1 MKKQMIAIAV
11 LIAAVSLTGC
21 NVNINDE
28 TMSAAKDIAASVP
41 DDTDIKVNGQSVDV
55 SLDSDGNVSVNM
67 EQKAAAKPGADL
79 FGGYV
84 IGDTAV
90 KSQPDSNSE
99 TLITIPDATQIS
111 VKESGVSGWFMTV
124 FQDQT
129 GYIAAKSV
137 KDIPP
142 YDPALGGDN
151 VLGGSVNADVKLM
164 SGTHPYAEV
173 LIEIPNG
180 TQVNYYA
187 VPDQSGWCAVN
198 YQNKIGYIEAKYI
211 SPIEDY
217 VPAEPD
223 VSVLTGEYRYQL
235 RDEKPGEF
243 FIDEGY
249 VTVNADGTYIYQPK
263 DGSLRQNGVVQ
274 LEYDEHPDGS
284 RSPLFVFREK
294 ESNEVWNGTY
304 DCEPDG
310 KGAFYLG
317 NGGMARL
324 LPKDQHEDDFSDYI
338 GIWQYDRCTIQ
349 IGEQGEGYL
358 VTIHWADSAS
368 EDNVWSYQCSGMSDN
383 MGLEC
388 TGGGTL
394 THIVTAEDGTETRTV
409 VYSDGTAFF
418 RQKGGR
424 LFWSDGKENKGME
437 MGFEKIG

>member
-1 MKKQMIAIAV
+1 MKKQLITIAI
-11 LIAAVSLTGC
+11 LTAAVSLTGC
-21 NVNINDE
+21 TVNINDE
-28 TMSAAKDIAASVP
+28 TMSAAKDIAASVL

-90 KSQPDSNSE
+90 KSQPDPNSE

-129 GYIAAKSV
+129 GYIAAQSV

-151 VLGGSVNADVKLM
+151 VCGGSVNADVKLM

-173 LIEIPNG
+173 LIEIPSG

-187 VPDQSGWCAVN
+187 VPDNSGWCVVN
-198 YQNKIGYIEAKYI
+198 YQEYIGYVQAKFINDIESYDTNFGIVPAIVGEWRYQEQDLQAGDVYNDIGYI
-211 SPIEDY
+211 
-217 VPAEPD
+217 
-223 VSVLTGEYRYQL
+223 
-235 RDEKPGEF
+235 
-243 FIDEGY
+243 
-249 VTVNADGTYIYQPK
+249 TVNADGTFIYQPK
-263 DGSLRQNGVVQ
+263 DGSLRKSGTVSVV
-274 LEYDEHPDGS
+274 YVKHPDG
-284 RSPLFVFREK
+284 
-294 ESNEVWNGTY
+294 NETASYSFFWDGIFWIGT
-304 DCEPDG
+304 DSCEPNG
-310 KGAFYLG
+310 KGAFYVG
-317 NGGMARL
+317 NAGMERL
-324 LPKDQHEDDFSDYI
+324 LPKDQREDDFSDYV

-349 IGEQGEGYL
+349 ISEQSEGYL
-358 VTIHWADSAS
+358 VTVRWADSAS
-368 EDNVWSYQCSGMSDN
+368 EDNIWSYSCSGMSDN
-383 MGLEC
+383 TGLEC

-394 THIVTAEDGTETRTV
+394 THIVTAEDGTETRTA

>member
-1 MKKQMIAIAV
+1 MKKQLITIAI
-11 LIAAVSLTGC
+11 LTAAVSLTGC
-21 NVNINDE
+21 TVNINDE
-28 TMSAAKDIAASVP
+28 TMSAAKDIAASVL
-41 DDTDIKVNGQSVDV
+41 DDTDIKVNGQSVNV
-55 SLDSDGNVSVNM
+55 ALDSDGNISVSAG
-67 EQKAAAKPGADL
+67 QKAAATPGADL

-99 TLITIPDATQIS
+99 TLITIPDATQIG

-129 GYIAAKSV
+129 GYIAAQSV

-142 YDPALGGDN
+142 YDPALGGNN

-173 LIEIPNG
+173 LIEIPSG

-187 VPDQSGWCAVN
+187 VPDNSGWCVVN
-198 YQNKIGYIEAKYI
+198 YQEYIGYVEAKFINDIESYDTNFGIVPAIVGEWRYQEQDLQAGDVYNDIGYI
-211 SPIEDY
+211 
-217 VPAEPD
+217 
-223 VSVLTGEYRYQL
+223 
-235 RDEKPGEF
+235 
-243 FIDEGY
+243 
-249 VTVNADGTYIYQPK
+249 TVNADGTYIYQPK
-263 DGSLRQNGVVQ
+263 DGSLRKSGTVSVV
-274 LEYDEHPDGS
+274 YVKHPD
-284 RSPLFVFREK
+284 
-294 ESNEVWNGTY
+294 ESETASYSFFEDGIFWIGT
-304 DCEPDG
+304 DSCEPNG
-310 KGAFYLG
+310 KGAFYVG
-317 NGGMARL
+317 NAGMERL
-324 LPKDQHEDDFSDYI
+324 LPKDQREDDFSDYI

-358 VTIHWADSAS
+358 VTVRWADSAS
-368 EDNVWSYQCSGMSDN
+368 EDNIWNYSCSGMSDN
-383 MGLEC
+383 TGLEC

-394 THIVTAEDGTETRTV
+394 THVVTAEDGTETRTA

>member
-1 MKKQMIAIAV
+1 MKKQLITIAI
-11 LIAAVSLTGC
+11 LTAAVSMTGC
-21 NVNINDE
+21 TVNINDE
-28 TMSAAKDIAASVP
+28 TMSAAKDIAASVL

-90 KSQPDSNSE
+90 KSQPDPNSE

-129 GYIAAKSV
+129 GYIAAQSV

-151 VLGGSVNADVKLM
+151 VCGGSVNADVRLM

-187 VPDQSGWCAVN
+187 VPDNSGWCVVN
-198 YQNKIGYIEAKYI
+198 YQEYIGYVEAKFINDIESYDTNFGIVPAIVGEWRYQEQDLQAGDVYNDIGYI
-211 SPIEDY
+211 
-217 VPAEPD
+217 
-223 VSVLTGEYRYQL
+223 
-235 RDEKPGEF
+235 
-243 FIDEGY
+243 
-249 VTVNADGTYIYQPK
+249 TVNADGTFIYQPK
-263 DGSLRQNGVVQ
+263 DGSLRKSGTVSVV
-274 LEYDEHPDGS
+274 YVKHPDG
-284 RSPLFVFREK
+284 
-294 ESNEVWNGTY
+294 NETASYSFFWDGIFWIGT
-304 DCEPDG
+304 DSCEPNG
-310 KGAFYLG
+310 KGAFYVG
-317 NGGMARL
+317 NAGMERL
-324 LPKDQHEDDFSDYI
+324 LPKDQREDDFSDYV

-349 IGEQGEGYL
+349 ISEQSEGYL
-358 VTIHWADSAS
+358 VTVRWADSAS
-368 EDNVWSYQCSGMSDN
+368 EDNIWSYSCSGMSDN
-383 MGLEC
+383 TGLEC

-394 THIVTAEDGTETRTV
+394 THIVTAEDGTETRTA

>member
-1 MKKQMIAIAV
+1 MKKQLITIAI
-11 LIAAVSLTGC
+11 LTAAVSLTGC
-21 NVNINDE
+21 TVNINDE
-28 TMSAAKDIAASVP
+28 TMSAAKDIAASVL

-90 KSQPDSNSE
+90 KRQPDPNSE
-99 TLITIPDATQIS
+99 TLITIPDATQIG

-151 VLGGSVNADVKLM
+151 VCGGSVNADVRLM

-173 LIEIPNG
+173 LIEIPSG

-187 VPDQSGWCAVN
+187 VPDNSGWCVVK
-198 YQNKIGYIEAKYI
+198 YQEYIGYVEAKFINDIESYDTNFGIVPAIVGEWRYQEQDLQAGDVYNDIGYI
-211 SPIEDY
+211 
-217 VPAEPD
+217 
-223 VSVLTGEYRYQL
+223 
-235 RDEKPGEF
+235 
-243 FIDEGY
+243 
-249 VTVNADGTYIYQPK
+249 TVHADGTFIYQPK
-263 DGSLRQNGVVQ
+263 DGSLRKSGTVSVV
-274 LEYDEHPDGS
+274 YVKHPDGS
-284 RSPLFVFREK
+284 ETASYSFFEDGIF
-294 ESNEVWNGTY
+294 WIGT
-304 DCEPDG
+304 DSCEPNG
-310 KGAFYLG
+310 KGAFYVG
-317 NGGMARL
+317 NAGMERL
-324 LPKDQHEDDFSDYI
+324 LPKDQREDDFSDYV

-349 IGEQGEGYL
+349 ISEQTEGYL
-358 VTIHWADSAS
+358 VTVRWADSAS
-368 EDNVWSYQCSGMSDN
+368 EDNIWSYSCSGMSDN
-383 MGLEC
+383 TGLEC

-394 THIVTAEDGTETRTV
+394 THIVTAEDGTETRTA

>member
-1 MKKQMIAIAV
+1 MKKQLITIAI
-11 LIAAVSLTGC
+11 LTAAVSMTGC
-21 NVNINDE
+21 TVNINDE
-28 TMSAAKDIAASVP
+28 TMSAAKDIAASVL

-90 KSQPDSNSE
+90 KSQPDPNSE

-129 GYIAAKSV
+129 GYIAAQSV

-151 VLGGSVNADVKLM
+151 VCGGSVNADVRLM

-187 VPDQSGWCAVN
+187 VPDNSGWCVVN
-198 YQNKIGYIEAKYI
+198 YQEYIGYVEAKFINDIESYDTNFGIVPAIVGEWRYQEQDLQAGDVYNDIGYI
-211 SPIEDY
+211 
-217 VPAEPD
+217 
-223 VSVLTGEYRYQL
+223 
-235 RDEKPGEF
+235 
-243 FIDEGY
+243 
-249 VTVNADGTYIYQPK
+249 TVNADGTFIYQPK
-263 DGSLRQNGVVQ
+263 DGSLRKSGTVSVV
-274 LEYDEHPDGS
+274 YVKHPDG
-284 RSPLFVFREK
+284 
-294 ESNEVWNGTY
+294 NETASYSFFWDGIFWIGT
-304 DCEPDG
+304 DSCEPNG
-310 KGAFYLG
+310 KGAFYVG
-317 NGGMARL
+317 NAGMERL
-324 LPKDQHEDDFSDYI
+324 LPKDQREDDFSDYV

-349 IGEQGEGYL
+349 ISEQSEGYL
-358 VTIHWADSAS
+358 VTVRWTNSAS
-368 EDNVWSYQCSGMSDN
+368 EDNIWSYSCSGMSDN
-383 MGLEC
+383 TGLEC

-394 THIVTAEDGTETRTV
+394 THIVTAEDGTETRTA

>member
-1 MKKQMIAIAV
+1 MKKQLITIAI
-11 LIAAVSLTGC
+11 LTAAVSMTGC
-21 NVNINDE
+21 TVNINDE
-28 TMSAAKDIAASVP
+28 TMSAAKDIAASVL

-90 KSQPDSNSE
+90 KSQPDPNSE

-129 GYIAAKSV
+129 GYIAAQSV

-151 VLGGSVNADVKLM
+151 VCGGSVNADVRLM

-187 VPDQSGWCAVN
+187 VPDNSGWCVVN
-198 YQNKIGYIEAKYI
+198 YQEYIGYVEAKFINDIESYDTNFGIVPAIVGEWRYQEQDLQAGDVYNDIGYI
-211 SPIEDY
+211 
-217 VPAEPD
+217 
-223 VSVLTGEYRYQL
+223 
-235 RDEKPGEF
+235 
-243 FIDEGY
+243 
-249 VTVNADGTYIYQPK
+249 TVNADGTFIYQPK
-263 DGSLRQNGVVQ
+263 DGSLRKSGTVSVV
-274 LEYDEHPDGS
+274 YVKHPDG
-284 RSPLFVFREK
+284 
-294 ESNEVWNGTY
+294 NETASYSFFWDGIFWIGT
-304 DCEPDG
+304 DSCEPNG
-310 KGAFYLG
+310 KGAFYVG
-317 NGGMARL
+317 NAGMERL
-324 LPKDQHEDDFSDYI
+324 LPKDQREDDFSDYV

-349 IGEQGEGYL
+349 ISEQSEGYL
-358 VTIHWADSAS
+358 VTVRWANSAS
-368 EDNVWSYQCSGMSDN
+368 EDNIWSYSCSGMSDN
-383 MGLEC
+383 TGLEC

-394 THIVTAEDGTETRTV
+394 THIVTAEDGTETRTA